1 MEVAFD
7 ERLPLRACW
16 CSGDAA
22 VSRRSSALNS
32 HSFLESACTRMARW
46 NKGTMVWGL
55 AGRLVLLASV
65 VLLASAALSCTA
77 SVSANGNTV
86 EILRTVEGS
95 YEVVV
100 GVLPERPTV
109 GVVHFSIAPLGRRA
123 RLPVTDAQVLIVAND
138 EQGVPTYQAPAL
150 NTPSAPQY
158 YDANITFESRAPGTW
173 SSMFGVQSWA
183 RPGLS
188 YPSTWNP
195 RRCHQDSR
203 GRLCGWCCWLC
214 CSRELRTCGAQPGAA
229 IAEAKSDASPSP
241 RTTQPQRIPASR
253 GTLSLRRVRRQVAL
267 VG

>member
-1 MEVAFD
+1 
-7 ERLPLRACW
+7 
-16 CSGDAA
+16 
-22 VSRRSSALNS
+22 
-32 HSFLESACTRMARW
+32 
-46 NKGTMVWGL
+46 MVWGL

-109 GVVHFSIAPLGRRA
+109 GVVHFSIAPLDAGA

-158 YDANITFESRAPGTW
+158 YDANITFESPGTW
-173 SSMFGVQSWA
+173 NLVIDVRSPKLGAA
-183 RPGLS
+183 RIELPFHVESQALPPGLQGTIVWLVLLAVLFAGTA
-188 YPSTWNP
+188 YVWSTA
-195 RRCHQDSR
+195 RRRDS
-203 GRLCGWCCWLC
+203 G
-214 CSRELRTCGAQPGAA
+214 S
-229 IAEAKSDASPSP
+229 
-241 RTTQPQRIPASR
+241 
-253 GTLSLRRVRRQVAL
+253 QV
-267 VG
+267 